1 MDRRDFEHLFYR
13 YYLPLG
19 MYSLRITGDTDRAQ
33 DVVQDVFS
41 TLWSKVSEGDVDI
54 SNPVSY
60 LYRAVRN
67 RSLTAVAESSGHS
80 DFEECMR
87 DAEVCEEDIDTSER
101 DARLW
106 KEIGKLPERM
116 REIFLMSKRDGM
128 KYREIAD
135 ELGISEK
142 TVEHQISRA
151 LKRLR
156 DSLSDSGGKTMKVFF
171 LPFL

>member
-1 MDRRDFEHLFYR
+1 MDRRDFEHLFHR

-19 MYSLRITGDTDRAQ
+19 MYSLRITDDTDRAQ
-33 DVVQDVFS
+33 DVVQDVFV
-41 TLWSKVSEGDVDI
+41 TLWAKVSEGDVDI
-54 SNPVSY
+54 SNPASY

-67 RSLTAVAESSGHS
+67 RSLTAVAEVAVIS
-80 DFEECMR
+80 DFEDYMK
-87 DAEVCEEDIDTSER
+87 DDDVCGEDVDTSER

-106 KEIGKLPERM
+106 REIGMLPDRM

-128 KYREIAD
+128 KYREIAE
-135 ELGISEK
+135 ELDISEK

-151 LKRLR
+151 LRRLR
-156 DSLSDSGGKTMKVFF
+156 GSLSDSAGKTMKVFF